1 MRIEHL
7 IPLALLLLSAAAEH
21 SEGWQKRRSIHQG
34 GPVVASD
41 AAQGARLGCEDSGY
55 CSLGKVKHW
64 QGTSRSDRLHGPL
77 RLSPVTQSSC
87 RLTIRRM
94 PACLHD
100 HRWWTFT
107 TPPC

>member
-34 GPVVASD
+34 GPEIAS
-41 AAQGARLGCEDSGY
+41 AAVQGARLGCEDSGY

-64 QGTSRSDRLHGPL
+64 QGTSRSGRLHGPNGPL
-77 RLSPVTQSSC
+77 PYQSMC
-87 RLTIRRM
+87 RLTATRM

-100 HRWWTFT
+100 HRCWTFT
-107 TPPC
+107 TLPF